1 MSDTFQRIA
10 PEQARQ
16 LRENGAQVVDI
27 RDPQSFAVGHIS
39 GSRHI
44 DNHSVADFIA
54 AADLDAPLVVVCYHG
69 NSSQSAAAYFIQQ
82 GFSDVYSLDG
92 GFELWRSVYP
102 ADTSSGEAGVGR
114 AATPPKTVT
123 SLAFL
128 PLLRPERTILF
139 LRPSKTGESRHTGF
153 RAIGCDR

>member
-44 DNHSVADFIA
+44 DNHSV
-54 AADLDAPLVVVCYHG
+54 CYHG

-102 ADTSSGEAGVGR
+102 ADTSSGEA
-114 AATPPKTVT
+114 
-123 SLAFL
+123 
-128 PLLRPERTILF
+128 E
-139 LRPSKTGESRHTGF
+139 
-153 RAIGCDR
+153 

>member
-27 RDPQSFAVGHIS
+27 RDPQSFAVGHI
-39 GSRHI
+39 
-44 DNHSVADFIA
+44 
-54 AADLDAPLVVVCYHG
+54 LDAPLVVVCYHG

-102 ADTSSGEAGVGR
+102 ADTSSGEA
-114 AATPPKTVT
+114 
-123 SLAFL
+123 
-128 PLLRPERTILF
+128 E
-139 LRPSKTGESRHTGF
+139 
-153 RAIGCDR
+153 

>member
-102 ADTSSGEAGVGR
+102 ADTSSGEAER
-114 AATPPKTVT
+114 PRRYPAKNCNFSRLSSFTPSRTNYSFPQ
-123 SLAFL
+123 AIQNRGEPAHRL
-128 PLLRPERTILF
+128 PGHRL
-139 LRPSKTGESRHTGF
+139 
-153 RAIGCDR
+153 

>member
-102 ADTSSGEAGVGR
+102 R
-114 AATPPKTVT
+114 IPAAAKRSRPRRYPAKKTVT

>member
-10 PEQARQ
+10 PEQVRQ

-69 NSSQSAAAYFIQQ
+69 NSSQSA
-82 GFSDVYSLDG
+82 
-92 GFELWRSVYP
+92 
-102 ADTSSGEAGVGR
+102 
-114 AATPPKTVT
+114 
-123 SLAFL
+123 
-128 PLLRPERTILF
+128 
-139 LRPSKTGESRHTGF
+139 
-153 RAIGCDR
+153 

>member
-27 RDPQSFAVGHIS
+27 RDSQSFAVGHIS

-102 ADTSSGEAGVGR
+102 ADTNSGEA
-114 AATPPKTVT
+114 
-123 SLAFL
+123 
-128 PLLRPERTILF
+128 E
-139 LRPSKTGESRHTGF
+139 
-153 RAIGCDR
+153 

>member
-54 AADLDAPLVVVCYHG
+54 AAVEAVDVAEALLDEIGGGALAGVAVVADHH
-69 NSSQSAAAYFIQQ
+69 Q
-82 GFSDVYSLDG
+82 
-92 GFELWRSVYP
+92 RSVYP
-102 ADTSSGEAGVGR
+102 ADTSSGEA
-114 AATPPKTVT
+114 
-123 SLAFL
+123 
-128 PLLRPERTILF
+128 E
-139 LRPSKTGESRHTGF
+139 
-153 RAIGCDR
+153 